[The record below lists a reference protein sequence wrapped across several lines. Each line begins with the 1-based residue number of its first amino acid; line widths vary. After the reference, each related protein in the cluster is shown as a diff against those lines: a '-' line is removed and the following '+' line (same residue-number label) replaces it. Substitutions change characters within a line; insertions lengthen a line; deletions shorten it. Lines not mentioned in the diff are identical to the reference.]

1 MEQKTIG
8 KSKEDYLKAI
18 LIVLKEHGACRNV
31 DVSVRLGVSKS
42 STCIAIKKLEQ
53 DGLVEK
59 DEWRIL
65 LTKKGRI
72 LAENL
77 YEKDLFF
84 SSLFKQIGVSEK
96 VAERDACMI
105 EHVISEETYCKLK
118 NYIAIDRLTG
128 VITPSTSALLHN
140 GSTIMT
146 GVKSTTRLIETKGN

>member
-1 MEQKTIG
+1 MEQKKIG

-65 LTKKGRI
+65 LTEKGKI

-84 SSLFKQIGVSEK
+84 SSLFKLIGVSEK

-105 EHVISEETYCKLK
+105 EHAISEETYSKLK
-118 NYIAIDRLTG
+118 NYIADKRLR
-128 VITPSTSALLHN
+128 ISAN
-140 GSTIMT
+140 AQ
-146 GVKSTTRLIETKGN
+146 

>member
-31 DVSVRLGVSKS
+31 DVSYRLGVSKS

-105 EHVISEETYCKLK
+105 EHVISEETYSKLK
-118 NYIAIDRLTG
+118 NYIADKRLP
-128 VITPSTSALLHN
+128 ISAN
-140 GSTIMT
+140 A
-146 GVKSTTRLIETKGN
+146 

>member
-65 LTKKGRI
+65 LTEKGKI

-105 EHVISEETYCKLK
+105 EHAISEETYSKLK
-118 NYIAIDRLTG
+118 NYIADKRLR
-128 VITPSTSALLHN
+128 ISAN
-140 GSTIMT
+140 A
-146 GVKSTTRLIETKGN
+146 

>member
-18 LIVLKEHGACRNV
+18 LIVLKEHSACRNV

-118 NYIAIDRLTG
+118 NYIAIDRPMVCANT
-128 VITPSTSALLHN
+128 
-140 GSTIMT
+140 
-146 GVKSTTRLIETKGN
+146 

>member
-105 EHVISEETYCKLK
+105 EHVISEETYSKLK
-118 NYIAIDRLTG
+118 NYIADKRLR
-128 VITPSTSALLHN
+128 INAN
-140 GSTIMT
+140 A
-146 GVKSTTRLIETKGN
+146 

>member
-118 NYIAIDRLTG
+118 NYIAID
-128 VITPSTSALLHN
+128 
-140 GSTIMT
+140 
-146 GVKSTTRLIETKGN
+146 

>member
-105 EHVISEETYCKLK
+105 EHVISEETYSKLK
-118 NYIAIDRLTG
+118 NYIADKRLRIS
-128 VITPSTSALLHN
+128 VNA
-140 GSTIMT
+140 
-146 GVKSTTRLIETKGN
+146 

>member
-1 MEQKTIG
+1 MGQKTIG

-72 LAENL
+72 LAENQ
-77 YEKDLFF
+77 
-84 SSLFKQIGVSEK
+84 SI
-96 VAERDACMI
+96 
-105 EHVISEETYCKLK
+105 
-118 NYIAIDRLTG
+118 
-128 VITPSTSALLHN
+128 
-140 GSTIMT
+140 
-146 GVKSTTRLIETKGN
+146 